1 MPLGRV
7 GVIRIESVPALAG
20 YAGGAAIFIVSKFED
35 LRSVIIPIFNTY
47 PLLTTKALDFLDFQK
62 AIEIKHKSSTRK
74 LTSKDLNSILTIKS
88 NMNSSRKIDNSS
100 LNTVCLRQGAVPAIS
115 AP

>member
-7 GVIRIESVPALAG
+7 GVIRIESVPALAR
-20 YAGGAAIFIVSKFED
+20 GAAIFIVSKFED

-74 LTSKDLNSILTIKS
+74 LTSKDLNSILTSKS